1 MLDYPGLSSPE
12 VVAARGRA
20 ESRAYPFSWSEIIM
34 DLQPD
39 WLVLRPYERK
49 CIEERDA
56 EVLWDFYEPAEV
68 FDIRSA
74 VAAVRFLPGRGYLT
88 NDALFEV
95 DRRRAGLPD
104 GVSLRR
110 VKEPMLTRRDAWG
123 QPAHDSGMQLRA
135 HAPSVVVF
143 AVPSGARWLSGGFGF
158 F

>member
-1 MLDYPGLSSPE
+1 
-12 VVAARGRA
+12 
-20 ESRAYPFSWSEIIM
+20 M

-56 EVLWDFYEPAEV
+56 EVLWDFYEPAKV
-68 FDIRSA
+68 FDIRPA